1 MGMKN
6 IENKKYIG
14 YTISRQTKKCVHSN
28 AATAREIRTLG
39 LLLRLRRINPIMEK
53 CFSLEYF

>member
-14 YTISRQTKKCVHSN
+14 YNDSRQTKKCVHSN
-28 AATAREIRTLG
+28 AVKALEIRPLG
-39 LLLRLRRINPIMEK
+39 L
-53 CFSLEYF
+53 FSKYRC